1 LHGFFDGC
9 RTANQAAA
17 FFAKEERK
25 SGKIAKAHKKR
36 VQLFHGALANAGSIF
51 VKK

>member
-1 LHGFFDGC
+1 MVFLMDAALQ
-9 RTANQAAA
+9 TSAAA

-36 VQLFHGALANAGSIF
+36 VQFFHGALANAGSIF